1 MQKVTFE
8 ISMSLDGFVAGPE
21 PSLED
26 PLGRGGERL
35 HEWILGLKSWRAS
48 HGRSGGEEGLDS
60 DLLAESIA
68 AGGAT
73 IMGRNMFSGGEG
85 PWENDPNPDGWWGD
99 EPPFRH
105 PVFVL
110 THHERESQAMQGGT
124 TFHFVT
130 TGIEA
135 ALEQARAA
143 AGDKNVAIAGGA
155 DVAQQYLRAGL
166 LDEMQIHVVPL
177 LLGAGVR
184 LFDEGLGAEDQP
196 RLERVRVIDSPA
208 VTHLRYRVVK

>member
-26 PLGRGGERL
+26 PLGRGGEQL
-35 HEWILGLKSWRAS
+35 HEWIFGLKSWRAS
-48 HGRSGGEEGLDS
+48 HGRSGGEEGPDS

-73 IMGRNMFSGGEG
+73 IMGRNMFSSGDG
-85 PWENDPNPDGWWGD
+85 PWEDDPRANGWWGD

-110 THHERESQAMQGGT
+110 THHEREPQEMQGGT

-135 ALEQARAA
+135 ALGQAREA

-155 DVAQQYLRAGL
+155 NVAQQYLRAGL
-166 LDEMQIHVVPL
+166 LDEVQIHLVPL
-177 LLGAGVR
+177 LLGDGVR
-184 LFDEGLGAEDQP
+184 LFDDGHGAEEQP
-196 RLERVRVIDSPA
+196 RLERTGVIDSAA